1 MVEPILSLLSM
12 HTSNSLWTKLA
23 YPDKKVFLTKTL
35 LYLVN
40 LGIILYFSLLINS
53 ATNLISS
60 RFDARVFLE
69 RLRSVPVNPL
79 RAAAFALSLFF
90 LIVLFEIL
98 RSLFAGGENAGRA
111 QFALFFVYTAL
122 CVAIMYFLNMSNK
135 GILMIP
141 AIHAIAFVNQRR
153 QKTACVIVVLILYI
167 VLDQDLAV
175 SALRVVPLD
184 VFIGYYP
191 ADAKLRMFAVKTVL
205 FSLNEILFIVFMVA
219 YVQLQIAERNRVQE
233 LYDRLNMSLNKL
245 RVANVQL
252 EEYAKKSEEMAK
264 LKERNRLAREIHDT
278 IGHTLTGI
286 EIGLKAC
293 LCLPSENGA
302 AVFDQVRKVYEL
314 ARQGSKDVRFSLK
327 ELRPDALQRNTLL
340 PALESLV
347 RQMNECTMS
356 HSYLLA
362 EDEIPDLSGRQEE
375 LMYRIVQESMTNAV
389 GHGEATEIEIRI
401 GFDGENVC
409 MAIADNGMGTDAL
422 REGFGLTNIRQ
433 RVSAFGGRLS
443 IETAAGKGFCLSV
456 ALPLAGGALS

>member
-1 MVEPILSLLSM
+1 MY
-12 HTSNSLWTKLA
+12 TSNSLWAKIVF
-23 YPDKKVFLTKTL
+23 PDKKVFFTKAV

-40 LGIILYFSLLINS
+40 LGIIIYFSLLINS
-53 ATNLISS
+53 ATNLIGS

-69 RLRSVPVNPL
+69 RLHSVPVNPL
-79 RAAAFALSLFF
+79 RAAAFALVFFF
-90 LIVLFEIL
+90 LIVLFELL
-98 RSLFAGGENAGRA
+98 RSLFAGGENAGGA

-122 CVAIMYFLNMSNK
+122 CVGIMYFLNMSNK

-141 AIHAIAFVNQRR
+141 AIHAIAFVNQKR
-153 QKTACVIVVLILYI
+153 QKTVSVIIVLILYI

-184 VFIGYYP
+184 EFIGYYP

-205 FSLNEILFIVFMVA
+205 FSLNEILFIIFMVT
-219 YVQLQIAERNRVQE
+219 YVQLQIAERKRIQE
-233 LYDRLNMSLNKL
+233 LYDRLNMSLHKL
-245 RVANVQL
+245 QVANVQL
-252 EEYAKKSEEMAK
+252 AEYAKKSEEMAK

-293 LCLPSENGA
+293 LCLPAENGA
-302 AVFDQVRKVYEL
+302 AVFDQVKKVYEL
-314 ARQGSKDVRFSLK
+314 ARKGSKDVRFSLK

-347 RQMNECTMS
+347 HQMNECTLS
-356 HSYLLA
+356 HSYLVA
-362 EDEIPDLSGRQEE
+362 EDDIPELSARQEE

-401 GFDGENVC
+401 GFDGVNVC
-409 MAIADNGMGTDAL
+409 MAIADNGMGTDDL

-433 RVSAFGGRLS
+433 RVNSFGGTLS
-443 IETAAGKGFCLSV
+443 IDTAALRGFCLSV
-456 ALPLAGGALS
+456 TIPLAGGAPS